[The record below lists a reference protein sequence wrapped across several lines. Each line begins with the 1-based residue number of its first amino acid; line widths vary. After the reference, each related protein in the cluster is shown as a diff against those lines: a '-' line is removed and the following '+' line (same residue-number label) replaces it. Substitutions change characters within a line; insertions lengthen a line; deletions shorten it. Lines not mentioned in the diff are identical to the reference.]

1 MCTAATY
8 QTRDF
13 YMGRTLDYEFSYGE
27 EIVITPRRFP
37 IALRHGGMMDTHYAI
52 IGTAHVADGFPLY
65 YDAVNEKGLGMA
77 GLNFVGSAQYAEVVP
92 DRENIAQFEFI
103 PRLLGRC
110 ATLAEAREALRTL
123 NLTGTPFS
131 ERLPA
136 SQLHWLLADK
146 SGAVVIESVADGL
159 KVYDNPAGVL
169 TNNPPFPQQM
179 FALNNFMHLSPK
191 QPENLFSDALPLT
204 LYSRGMGALGL
215 PGDLSSASRFV
226 RAAFTRLH
234 SVSGEG
240 EADSVGQFFHILGA
254 VEQQNGWSAPASTSG
269 PSTPPAGTPTAASI
283 TTRPTPTAAF
293 RRWSCAARTSTP
305 PRSSATRC
313 ARGRTF
319 FIRTPPARS
328 LSAPARSPSFPRRF
342 CHIFDNVGRF

>member
-37 IALRHGGMMDTHYAI
+37 IALRHGGVMATHYAI

-159 KVYDNPAGVL
+159 KVYDDPAGVL

-204 LYSRGMGALGL
+204 LYSRGMGAL
-215 PGDLSSASRFV
+215 
-226 RAAFTRLH
+226 
-234 SVSGEG
+234 
-240 EADSVGQFFHILGA
+240 
-254 VEQQNGWSAPASTSG
+254 
-269 PSTPPAGTPTAASI
+269 
-283 TTRPTPTAAF
+283 
-293 RRWSCAARTSTP
+293 
-305 PRSSATRC
+305 
-313 ARGRTF
+313 
-319 FIRTPPARS
+319 
-328 LSAPARSPSFPRRF
+328 
-342 CHIFDNVGRF
+342 